1 METYYI
7 YKLFYEDY
15 CYIGSTTNLHK
26 RLLLHKHQSK
36 SYGTKCY
43 CMMRELGGFEKFN
56 CEVLDTIMCDKE
68 TSKKFENFYIL
79 KEQPQLNSNRS
90 FATDEE
96 KKQYL
101 REYKKRRNL
110 VNPDYKKNENRI
122 GYERNKK
129 HYNRLQPCAC
139 GKMVSPLNGF
149 NHRNTKKHKKLI
161 EQINQNI

>member
-1 METYYI
+1 MNITATSVILLIYIKDFYYI
-7 YKLFYEDY
+7 
-15 CYIGSTTNLHK
+15 
-26 RLLLHKHQSK
+26 
-36 SYGTKCY
+36 
-43 CMMRELGGFEKFN
+43 
-56 CEVLDTIMCDKE
+56 DTIMCDKE